1 MGRTVNDLVEQLVSV
16 VAEEAEHCDRML
28 TLLRCQQRFLIEGDT
43 AGIESNAREQES
55 AIRRVG
61 EMEKRRRTL
70 LDRLADAPEFHGE
83 APDMERLIT
92 TLSDDYGRRLRKLRE
107 SLAQAMDR
115 VTKVKEQNTLLI
127 ERSLSSIS
135 DTMRLLAVP
144 SAGTAPTVGLPAQPA
159 SAVPVS
165 VDRMG

>member
-1 MGRTVNDLVEQLVSV
+1 MDTTVNDLVEQLVSV

-28 TLLRCQQRFLIEGDT
+28 TLLRHQQQFLIKGDT
-43 AGIESNAREQES
+43 TGIESNAREQER
-55 AIRRVG
+55 AIRQAG
-61 EMEKRRRTL
+61 EMEKRRRSL
-70 LDRLADAPEFHGE
+70 LDRLAEAPEFHGE

-92 TLSDDYGRRLRKLRE
+92 TLSDDYGRRLRQLRE
-107 SLAQAMDR
+107 SLSQAMDR
-115 VTKVKEQNTLLI
+115 VRKVKEQNTLLI
-127 ERSLSSIS
+127 ERSLFSIS
-135 DTMRLLAVP
+135 ETMRLLAVP